1 MIDGLKRALR
11 AGYARLSGRLAN
23 KLILFF
29 STIIILVVVSLT
41 LISGHMLRKESV
53 ANSIESTEN
62 NLKLV
67 NQNLE
72 DYLADIEQLSLPQIR
87 YDELLQAIVNED
99 TDYASKMYLEQYL
112 RSLFYSRSD
121 LNGIFLY
128 LIEQEKY
135 YSIVR
140 EGSDT
145 KVRTGFQSGIAA
157 QPWFEQAMDSPKSRS
172 FQSFVQPNSQIGYM
186 TFKDPG
192 LMAYHRV
199 IRSIASREPRAVISF
214 YIQPEVI
221 EEILQDIPIEQGEHL
236 IFLDPD
242 NTPFYADDLSFFEQ
256 MKDTSQWD
264 YLDPSESDGDSGN
277 GSGPIIW
284 RTPEGSQYLIVSNT
298 GEKEKWELAKPIPY
312 SNIYEPARQARN
324 VGFLIGAVFLILSI
338 ILVAW
343 ISNAITRPLYR
354 LSRQMRKFSEGTFD
368 AVALVRGQDEIADL
382 NRHFNKMVF
391 RTNELINE
399 RYKMKLVEKNAI
411 LKALEAEI
419 NPHFLYNALQAI
431 STKAL
436 RSKDFEVADMIG
448 ALALTLRY
456 CIGGKD
462 IVFAREE
469 LQHIDRYLALQK
481 ARFGDRLEVELEWD
495 ESLKSL
501 QIPKLSLQTLTE
513 NSIKHAVEKM
523 SGTVKIGI
531 SAAFTEGHFVITVE
545 DNGPGIPQER
555 IDQLEALFQ
564 KDWEDTQESENIG
577 LKNLNTRL
585 KLLYGEHAGL
595 KICSTDH
602 GVSITMMIP
611 RGEDSDVQSID
622 Y

>member
-1 MIDGLKRALR
+1 MFDGLKRALR
-11 AGYARLSGRLAN
+11 AGYARLTGRLAN

-87 YDELLQAIVNED
+87 YDELIQAIINED
-99 TDYASKMYLEQYL
+99 EDYASKMYLDQYL

-128 LIEQEKY
+128 LIDQEKY
-135 YSIVR
+135 YSITR

-145 KVRTGFQSGIAA
+145 KARVGFQTGIAD
-157 QPWFEQAMDSPKSRS
+157 QPWFEQAMTSPRSRS
-172 FQSFVQPNSQIGYM
+172 FQSFAQSNDQIGY
-186 TFKDPG
+186 TALKNPG
-192 LMAYHRV
+192 IMAYHRV

-221 EEILQDIPIEQGEHL
+221 EEILQDIPMEQGEHL

-256 MKDTSQWD
+256 MKDTSHWG
-264 YLDPSESDGDSGN
+264 YLDASGSDT
-277 GSGPIIW
+277 GPVIR

-298 GEKEKWELAKPIPY
+298 GETEKWKLAKPIPY

-324 VGFLIGAVFLILSI
+324 VSFLIGAAFLILSI
-338 ILVAW
+338 VLIAW
-343 ISNAITRPLYR
+343 IANAITRPLYR

-462 IVFAREE
+462 IVLAREE

-501 QIPKLSLQTLTE
+501 QIPKLSLQTLIE
-513 NSIKHAVEKM
+513 NSIKHAVEKV
-523 SGTVKIGI
+523 SGTVKLRI
-531 SAAFTEGHFVITVE
+531 SAAFAEGHFVITVE
-545 DNGPGIPQER
+545 DNGPGIPQKR

-564 KDWEDTQESENIG
+564 KDWEETQESENIG

-585 KLLYGEHAGL
+585 KLLYGEHAEL
-595 KICSTDH
+595 RISNTDH

>member
-1 MIDGLKRALR
+1 MIQGWKRILR
-11 AGYARLSGRLAN
+11 AGYARVSGRLAN

-53 ANSIESTEN
+53 ANSMNSTEN

-87 YDELLQAIVNED
+87 YDELLQAIINEEA
-99 TDYASKMYLEQYL
+99 DYASKMYLEQYL

-128 LIEQEKY
+128 LVDQEKY
-135 YSIVR
+135 YSITR

-145 KVRTGFQSGIAA
+145 KARVGFQSGIAD
-157 QPWFEQAMDSPKSRS
+157 QPWFQQAMASSKSRS
-172 FQSFVQPNSQIGYM
+172 FQSFAQSNDQMGYSA
-186 TFKDPG
+186 FNNPG

-214 YIQPEVI
+214 YVQPEVI
-221 EEILQDIPIEQGEHL
+221 EEIMQDIPIEQGEHL
-236 IFLDPD
+236 IFLDPG
-242 NTPFYADDLSFFEQ
+242 NTPFYADDFSFFEQ
-256 MKDTSQWD
+256 MEAFNPDNHLAAGK
-264 YLDPSESDGDSGN
+264 
-277 GSGPIIW
+277 GSASTIW
-284 RTPEGSQYLIVSNT
+284 STAEGSQYLIVNNI
-298 GEKEKWELAKPIPY
+298 GDKENWKLSKTIPY

-324 VGFLIGAVFLILSI
+324 VSFLIGAAFLILSI
-338 ILVAW
+338 MLVAW
-343 ISNAITRPLYR
+343 IANAITRPLYR

-436 RSKDFEVADMIG
+436 RSKDYEAAEMIG
-448 ALALTLRY
+448 ALSMTLRY

-462 IVFAREE
+462 IVLAREE

-501 QIPKLSLQTLTE
+501 QIPKLSLQTLIE

-523 SGTVKIGI
+523 SGTVKITI
-531 SAAFTEGHFVITVE
+531 RAAFASEHFVITVE
-545 DNGPGIPQER
+545 DNGPGIPRER
-555 IDQLEALFQ
+555 IQQLEALFQ
-564 KDWEDTQESENIG
+564 KEWEDTQESENIG

-585 KLLYGEHAGL
+585 KLLYGEYAEL
-595 KICSTDH
+595 KISSTDQ

-611 RGEDSDVQSID
+611 RGEDSDV
-622 Y
+622 

>member
-1 MIDGLKRALR
+1 MFDGLKHALR

-87 YDELLQAIVNED
+87 YDDLLQAIVNED
-99 TDYASKMYLEQYL
+99 TDYASKMYLDQYL

-128 LIEQEKY
+128 LIDQEKY
-135 YSIVR
+135 YSITR

-145 KVRTGFQSGIAA
+145 KARVGFQIGIAD
-157 QPWFEQAMDSPKSRS
+157 QPWFEQAMTSPRSHS
-172 FQSFVQPNSQIGYM
+172 FQSFAQSNDQIGY
-186 TFKDPG
+186 TALKNPG
-192 LMAYHRV
+192 IMAYHRV

-221 EEILQDIPIEQGEHL
+221 EEILQDIPMEQGEHL

-256 MKDTSQWD
+256 MKDKSQWD
-264 YLDPSESDGDSGN
+264 YLDAS
-277 GSGPIIW
+277 GSGTGPVIR

-298 GEKEKWELAKPIPY
+298 GETEKWKLAKPIPY

-324 VGFLIGAVFLILSI
+324 VSFLIGAAFLILSI
-338 ILVAW
+338 VLIAW
-343 ISNAITRPLYR
+343 IANAITRPLYR

-448 ALALTLRY
+448 ALGLTLRY

-462 IVFAREE
+462 IVLAREE

-481 ARFGDRLEVELEWD
+481 ARFGERLEVELEWD

-501 QIPKLSLQTLTE
+501 QIPKLSLQTLIE
-513 NSIKHAVEKM
+513 NSIKHAVEKV
-523 SGTVKIGI
+523 SGTVKIRI
-531 SAAFTEGHFVITVE
+531 SAAFAEGHFVITVG
-545 DNGPGIPQER
+545 DNGPGIPQKR

-564 KDWEDTQESENIG
+564 KDWEETQESENIG

-585 KLLYGEHAGL
+585 KLLYGEHAEL
-595 KICSTDH
+595 RICNTDQ

>member
-1 MIDGLKRALR
+1 MFDGLKRALR
-11 AGYARLSGRLAN
+11 AGYARLTGRLAN

-87 YDELLQAIVNED
+87 YDELIQAIINED
-99 TDYASKMYLEQYL
+99 EDYASKMYLDQYL

-128 LIEQEKY
+128 LIDQEKY
-135 YSIVR
+135 YSITR

-145 KVRTGFQSGIAA
+145 KARVGFQTGIAD
-157 QPWFEQAMDSPKSRS
+157 QPWFEQAMTSPRSRS
-172 FQSFVQPNSQIGYM
+172 FQSFAQSNDQIGY
-186 TFKDPG
+186 TALKNPG
-192 LMAYHRV
+192 IMAYHRV

-221 EEILQDIPIEQGEHL
+221 EEILQDIPMEQGEHL

-256 MKDTSQWD
+256 MKDTSQWG
-264 YLDPSESDGDSGN
+264 YLDASGSDT
-277 GSGPIIW
+277 GPVIR

-298 GEKEKWELAKPIPY
+298 GETEKWKLAKPIPY

-324 VGFLIGAVFLILSI
+324 VSFLIGAAFLILSI
-338 ILVAW
+338 VLIAW
-343 ISNAITRPLYR
+343 IANAITRPLYR

-448 ALALTLRY
+448 ALGLTLRY

-462 IVFAREE
+462 IVLAREE

-501 QIPKLSLQTLTE
+501 QIPKLSLQTLIE
-513 NSIKHAVEKM
+513 NSIKHAVEKV
-523 SGTVKIGI
+523 SGTVKIRI
-531 SAAFTEGHFVITVE
+531 SAAFAEGHFIITVG
-545 DNGPGIPQER
+545 DNGPGIPQKR

-564 KDWEDTQESENIG
+564 KDWEETQESENIG

-585 KLLYGEHAGL
+585 KLLYGEHAEL
-595 KICSTDH
+595 RISNTDH

>member
-1 MIDGLKRALR
+1 MFDGLKRALR
-11 AGYARLSGRLAN
+11 AGYARLTGRLAN

-87 YDELLQAIVNED
+87 YDELIQAIINED
-99 TDYASKMYLEQYL
+99 EDYASKMYLDQYL

-128 LIEQEKY
+128 LIDQEKY
-135 YSIVR
+135 YSITR

-145 KVRTGFQSGIAA
+145 KARVGFQTGIAD
-157 QPWFEQAMDSPKSRS
+157 QPWFEQAMTSPRSRS
-172 FQSFVQPNSQIGYM
+172 FQSFAQSNDQIGY
-186 TFKDPG
+186 TALKNPG
-192 LMAYHRV
+192 IMAYHRV

-221 EEILQDIPIEQGEHL
+221 EEILQDIPMEQGEHL

-256 MKDTSQWD
+256 MKDTSQWG
-264 YLDPSESDGDSGN
+264 YLDASGSDT
-277 GSGPIIW
+277 GPVIR

-298 GEKEKWELAKPIPY
+298 GETEKWKLAKPIPY

-324 VGFLIGAVFLILSI
+324 VSFLIGAAFLILSI
-338 ILVAW
+338 VLIAW
-343 ISNAITRPLYR
+343 IANAITRPLYR

-462 IVFAREE
+462 IVLAREE

-501 QIPKLSLQTLTE
+501 QIPKLSLQTLIE
-513 NSIKHAVEKM
+513 NSIKHAVEKV
-523 SGTVKIGI
+523 SGTVKLRI
-531 SAAFTEGHFVITVE
+531 SAAFAEGHFVITVE
-545 DNGPGIPQER
+545 DNGPGIPQKR

-564 KDWEDTQESENIG
+564 KDWEETQESENIG

-585 KLLYGEHAGL
+585 KLLYGEHAEL
-595 KICSTDH
+595 RISNTDH

>member
-1 MIDGLKRALR
+1 MFDGLKRALR

-87 YDELLQAIVNED
+87 YDDLLQAIVNED
-99 TDYASKMYLEQYL
+99 TDYASKMYLDQYL

-128 LIEQEKY
+128 LIDQEKY
-135 YSIVR
+135 YSITR

-145 KVRTGFQSGIAA
+145 KARVGFQIGIAD
-157 QPWFEQAMDSPKSRS
+157 QPWFEQAMTSPRSHS
-172 FQSFVQPNSQIGYM
+172 FQSFAQSNDQIGY
-186 TFKDPG
+186 TALKNPG
-192 LMAYHRV
+192 IMAYHRV

-221 EEILQDIPIEQGEHL
+221 EEILQDIPMEQGEHL

-264 YLDPSESDGDSGN
+264 YLDAS
-277 GSGPIIW
+277 GSGTEPVIR

-298 GEKEKWELAKPIPY
+298 GETEKWKLAKPIPY

-324 VGFLIGAVFLILSI
+324 VSFLIGAAFLILSI
-338 ILVAW
+338 VLIAW
-343 ISNAITRPLYR
+343 IANAITRPLYR

-448 ALALTLRY
+448 ALGLTLRY

-462 IVFAREE
+462 IVLAREE

-501 QIPKLSLQTLTE
+501 QIPKLSLQTLIE
-513 NSIKHAVEKM
+513 NSIKHAVEKV
-523 SGTVKIGI
+523 SGTVKIRI
-531 SAAFTEGHFVITVE
+531 SAAFAEGHFIITVG
-545 DNGPGIPQER
+545 DNGPGIPQKR

-564 KDWEDTQESENIG
+564 KDWEETQESENIG

-585 KLLYGEHAGL
+585 KLLYGEHAEL
-595 KICSTDH
+595 RISNTDH

>member
-11 AGYARLSGRLAN
+11 AAYARLSGRLAN

-87 YDELLQAIVNED
+87 YDDLLQAIINED

-128 LIEQEKY
+128 MIDEEKY
-135 YSIVR
+135 YSIIR

-145 KVRTGFQSGIAA
+145 KARTGFQSGLAA
-157 QPWFEQAMDSPKSRS
+157 QPWFEQAMASPKSRS
-172 FQSFVQPNSQIGYM
+172 FQSFVQPDSPIGY
-186 TFKDPG
+186 TALKDPG

-221 EEILQDIPIEQGEHL
+221 EQILQDIPIEQGEHL

-256 MKDTSQWD
+256 MEDQGQWD
-264 YLDPSESDGDSGN
+264 SLDSGN
-277 GSGPIIW
+277 SDSDSNSNGTIVWKTS
-284 RTPEGSQYLIVSNT
+284 EGSRYLIVGDT
-298 GEKEKWELAKPIPY
+298 GETEGWKLAKPIPY
-312 SNIYEPARQARN
+312 SNIYEPARQTRN
-324 VGFLIGAVFLILSI
+324 VSFLIGAAFLILSI

-462 IVFAREE
+462 IVLAREE

-481 ARFGDRLEVELEWD
+481 ARFGDRLEVELAWD

-501 QIPKLSLQTLTE
+501 PIPKLSLQTLIE
-513 NSIKHAVEKM
+513 NSIKHAVEKT
-523 SGTVKIGI
+523 SGTVKIRI
-531 SAAFTEGHFVITVE
+531 SAAFAEGHFVITVE

-555 IDQLEALFQ
+555 IDQLVALFQ

-585 KLLYGEHAGL
+585 KLLYGEHAEL
-595 KICSTDH
+595 KICSTDQ

>member
-1 MIDGLKRALR
+1 MFDGLKRALR

-87 YDELLQAIVNED
+87 YDDLLQAIVNED
-99 TDYASKMYLEQYL
+99 TDYASKMYLDQYL

-128 LIEQEKY
+128 LIDQEKY
-135 YSIVR
+135 YSITR

-145 KVRTGFQSGIAA
+145 KARVGFQIGIED
-157 QPWFEQAMDSPKSRS
+157 QPWFEQAMTSPRSHS
-172 FQSFVQPNSQIGYM
+172 FQSFAQSNDQIGY
-186 TFKDPG
+186 TALKNPG
-192 LMAYHRV
+192 IMAYHRV

-221 EEILQDIPIEQGEHL
+221 EEILQDIPMEQGEHL

-264 YLDPSESDGDSGN
+264 YLDAS
-277 GSGPIIW
+277 GSGTEPVIR

-298 GEKEKWELAKPIPY
+298 GETEKWKLAKPIPY

-324 VGFLIGAVFLILSI
+324 VSFLIGAAFLILSI
-338 ILVAW
+338 VLIAW
-343 ISNAITRPLYR
+343 IANAITRPLYR

-448 ALALTLRY
+448 ALGLTLRY

-462 IVFAREE
+462 IVLAREE

-501 QIPKLSLQTLTE
+501 QIPKLSLQTLIE
-513 NSIKHAVEKM
+513 NSIKHAVEKV
-523 SGTVKIGI
+523 SGTVKIRI
-531 SAAFTEGHFVITVE
+531 SAAFAEGHFIITVG
-545 DNGPGIPQER
+545 DNGPGIPQKR

-564 KDWEDTQESENIG
+564 KDWEETQESENIG

-585 KLLYGEHAGL
+585 KLLYGEHAEL
-595 KICSTDH
+595 RISNTDH

>member
-1 MIDGLKRALR
+1 MIEDLKRAVR
-11 AGYARLSGRLAN
+11 TGYARLSGRLAN

-29 STIIILVVVSLT
+29 STIIILVVTSLT
-41 LISGHMLRKESV
+41 VISGYMLRKESV
-53 ANSIESTEN
+53 ANSIASTEN

-87 YDELLQAIVNED
+87 YDELLQAVVNEEE
-99 TDYASKMYLEQYL
+99 DYASKMYLEQYL

-121 LNGIFLY
+121 LNAIYLY
-128 LIEQEKY
+128 LIDQGKY

-140 EGSDT
+140 EAFDT
-145 KVRTGFQSGIAA
+145 KVRVGFQQGISD
-157 QPWFEQAMDSPKSRS
+157 QPWFKQAIESPKSRS
-172 FQSFVQPNSQIGYM
+172 FQSFAEPQADNGYASIQ
-186 TFKDPG
+186 DPG

-214 YIQPEVI
+214 YLEPEVFD
-221 EEILQDIPIEQGEHL
+221 EILQDVPYEDGEHL
-236 IFLDPD
+236 IFTDVG
-242 NTPFYADDLSFFEQ
+242 NIPFHVDDLPFFEQ
-256 MKDTSQWD
+256 M
-264 YLDPSESDGDSGN
+264 EDSGQLARMT
-277 GSGPIIW
+277 SGRSSPFTW
-284 RTPEGSQYLIVSNT
+284 TTPGGNKYLIVYNIAQS
-298 GEKEKWELAKPIPY
+298 GDWKLVKPIPY
-312 SNIYEPARQARN
+312 SNINEPARQTRN
-324 VGFLIGAVFLILSI
+324 MSFLLGSLFLILSI
-338 ILVAW
+338 ILIAL
-343 ISNAITRPLYR
+343 ISNAITRPLHR

-368 AVALVRGQDEIADL
+368 AMAVVKGHDEIADL

-436 RSKDFEVADMIG
+436 RSKDFEVADMID

-456 CIGGKD
+456 CISGRD
-462 IVFAREE
+462 IVYAREE

-481 ARFGDRLEVELEWD
+481 ARFGSRLEVVIEW
-495 ESLKSL
+495 EASLKEL
-501 QIPKLSLQTLTE
+501 TIPKLSLQTLIE
-513 NSIKHAVEKM
+513 NSIKHAVEKV
-523 SGTVKIGI
+523 SGTVTISIGAEI
-531 SAAFTEGHFVITVE
+531 DERHFVITVE
-545 DNGPGIPQER
+545 DNGPGITPER
-555 IDQLEALFQ
+555 LRQIDALLQ

-585 KLLYGEHAGL
+585 KLLYGERAEL
-595 KICSTDH
+595 RICSMNT
-602 GVSITMMIP
+602 GVSIKMMIP
-611 RGEDSDVQSID
+611 RGEESHV
-622 Y
+622 

>member
-1 MIDGLKRALR
+1 MIDGLKRALQ

-29 STIIILVVVSLT
+29 STIIILVVASLT
-41 LISGHMLRKESV
+41 LISGQMLRKESV
-53 ANSIESTEN
+53 TNSIESTEN

-87 YDELLQAIVNED
+87 YDELLLAIINED
-99 TDYASKMYLEQYL
+99 TDFASKMYLDQYL

-128 LIEQEKY
+128 LIDQEKY
-135 YSIVR
+135 YSITR

-145 KVRTGFQSGIAA
+145 KARIGFESGIAD
-157 QPWFEQAMDSPKSRS
+157 QPWFEQAIASPKSRS
-172 FQSFVQPNSQIGYM
+172 FQSFAVQNHQIGY
-186 TFKDPG
+186 TALKDPG

-236 IFLDPD
+236 IFLGPD
-242 NTPFYADDLSFFEQ
+242 DMPYYADDLSFFEQ
-256 MKDTSQWD
+256 MQDTSQWD
-264 YLDPSESDGDSGN
+264 YLDTSGSE
-277 GSGPIIW
+277 SGPIIW
-284 RTPEGSQYLIVSNT
+284 STSEGNKYLVVNNT
-298 GEKEKWELAKPIPY
+298 GETEKWTLAKPIPY
-312 SNIYEPARQARN
+312 SNIYEPAIQARN
-324 VGFLIGAVFLILSI
+324 VSFLIGAAFLILSI
-338 ILVAW
+338 LLIAW

-354 LSRQMRKFSEGTFD
+354 LTRQMRKFSEGTFD
-368 AVALVRGQDEIADL
+368 AIALVKGQDEIADL
-382 NRHFNKMVF
+382 NRQFNKMVF

-436 RSKDFEVADMIG
+436 RSKDYEVADMIG

-462 IVFAREE
+462 IVLAQEE

-501 QIPKLSLQTLTE
+501 QIPKLSLQTLIE
-513 NSIKHAVEKM
+513 NSIKHAVETV
-523 SGTVKIGI
+523 SGTVKIRI
-531 SAAFTEGHFVITVE
+531 SAAIAEDHFTITVE
-545 DNGPGIPQER
+545 DNGPGIPQLR

-564 KDWEDTQESENIG
+564 KDWEDTQENENIG

-585 KLLYGEHAGL
+585 KLLYGEHAEL
-595 KICSTDH
+595 RICSTDH

-611 RGEDSDVQSID
+611 RGEDSDVQSTD